1 MADWK
6 YVPEFVYEQVLAV
19 SGVCLR
25 GPSGPFS
32 SWAALWRRTNIG
44 VRTQWSGQVR
54 LPSQQECAG
63 LRKVG
68 YLRRAEYSWSG
79 QKRTLRHSRIEPTL
93 DDPIPPPNFTILPI
107 SQFFNLPQRPQSVF
121 NLASICPPRLTR
133 APICPTVLNPS
144 SIWSQSA
151 PGASQSGLNLPQR
164 PQSVLNLASICPGVF
179 NLPRIEGTDQRTSRQ
194 IEDMSR
200 NAGAN

>member
-93 DDPIPPPNFTILPI
+93 DDPGPPTNSTILQM
-107 SQFFNLPQRPQSVF
+107 SQFFNLPQRPQSIF
-121 NLASICPPRLTR
+121 NLASICPRRLNR
-133 APICPTVLNPS
+133 ASICPTVLNPS

-151 PGASQSGLNLPQR
+151 PGVSIRPQSAPGSSIRPQSGLNLPRR
-164 PQSVLNLASICPGVF
+164 PQSA
-179 NLPRIEGTDQRTSRQ
+179 TD
-194 IEDMSR
+194 
-200 NAGAN
+200 